1 MAKSI
6 MQTERKCYIC
16 GRRTELELHHICGA
30 ANRKRSDKDGLM
42 VWLCHNCHNEPP
54 NGVHHNAAINDQ
66 LKAVAQR
73 RWMEHY
79 GKTADDFLKRYG
91 KNYI

>member
-1 MAKSI
+1 
-6 MQTERKCYIC
+6 
-16 GRRTELELHHICGA
+16 
-30 ANRKRSDKDGLM
+30 M